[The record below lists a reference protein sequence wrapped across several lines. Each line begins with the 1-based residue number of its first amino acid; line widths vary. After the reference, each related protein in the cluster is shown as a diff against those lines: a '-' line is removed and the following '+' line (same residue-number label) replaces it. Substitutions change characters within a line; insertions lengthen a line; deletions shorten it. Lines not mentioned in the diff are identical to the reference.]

1 MKHRGPFLFAFL
13 IFNRFYVTES
23 SEYVYKLPDA
33 NDQEREVDINTEVK
47 ELNEK
52 LGETVR
58 QRQANDLEI
67 VKSLN
72 VEDPVFQANALL
84 KLHVDRWKTVRREWI
99 QLYNR
104 SNSRYKQS
112 EDVLKSIFEELQ

>member
-1 MKHRGPFLFAFL
+1 M
-13 IFNRFYVTES
+13 TES
-23 SEYVYKLPDA
+23 NEYVYKLPDA

-47 ELNEK
+47 ELNDK

-72 VEDPVFQANALL
+72 VDDPVFQANALL